1 MRGAESVKELAGK
14 RVGGSSGGT
23 VEGKESEAMADMRVD
38 FPVDLSPIT
47 RIVTS
52 LEMVVVVDLER
63 NAIVIVTENREK
75 RVNEGGKEGFCVIL
89 SFMMMMLMLFLYM
102 YIEKVD
108 FFFLV

>member
-1 MRGAESVKELAGK
+1 MTMRGVESVNELTGK

-23 VEGKESEAMADMRVD
+23 VEGKESEAMAEMRVD

-52 LEMVVVVDLER
+52 LGMVVDLER

-75 RVNEGGKEGFCVIL
+75 RVN
-89 SFMMMMLMLFLYM
+89 
-102 YIEKVD
+102 
-108 FFFLV
+108 